1 MAGNK
6 YPRRRRHSG
15 LERLKSLLIVL
26 LTLSALA
33 LTLRVLLFNEL
44 AGQGP
49 RGWLD
54 NLTSLFR
61 QEQTASTG
69 DPGGSI
75 QSSAAAQP
83 VRLSVSDGSERFAVQ
98 YDTAQTDQMF
108 SSLGI
113 LLSEALSSAAA
124 PSEVTEQ
131 AWRDALCAPGV
142 WFDFLGDIPLEALYA
157 WMVEGGSNPNL
168 TAAARQVAV
177 ARDDGGGVS
186 LYYHNVEDGLYYA
199 CRTAV
204 AYEGHMDELVTGYG
218 GNGASFV
225 FELEEGGGYDG
236 LDPYVLLSA
245 STPSPAVFRASTPL
259 SGTDTNA
266 VSALQESLSFQVSS
280 DAIYAIPGGLRLRL
294 GRETLEI
301 GGDGTVTYHTSEEL
315 PIRYPVG
322 EDGYTVTELVETTRR
337 LAADT
342 VGRTCGAARLYL
354 AGVETSEDGAVTVSF
369 GYSLNGAA
377 VLLPADGCAARFT
390 VQDGQITDYT
400 LRFREYEETA
410 EHSLLLPERQAA
422 AALDACPPRDG
433 SCSCAIRT
441 TAATQSRP
449 AGSPDRS
456 APWNGPS

>member
-6 YPRRRRHSG
+6 HPRRRRHSG

-142 WFDFLGDIPLEALYA
+142 WFDFLGDIPLEALCA

-218 GNGASFV
+218 GNGVSFV

-315 PIRYPVG
+315 PTRYPVG

-354 AGVETSEDGAVTVSF
+354 VGVETGGDGAVTVSF

-377 VLLPADGCAARFT
+377 VLLPEDGCAARFT

-422 AALDACPPRDG
+422 AALDALSPEGRELLLCYTDNG
-433 SCSCAIRT
+433 GDT
-441 TAATQSRP
+441 VQ
-449 AGSPDRS
+449 AGWVAR
-456 APWNGPS
+456 

>member
-280 DAIYAIPGGLRLRL
+280 AAIYAIPGGLRLRL

-354 AGVETSEDGAVTVSF
+354 AGVETGEDGAVTVSF

-422 AALDACPPRDG
+422 AALDALSPEGRELLLCYTDNG
-433 SCSCAIRT
+433 GDT
-441 TAATQSRP
+441 VQ
-449 AGSPDRS
+449 AGWVAR
-456 APWNGPS
+456 

>member
-6 YPRRRRHSG
+6 CPRRRRHSG

-142 WFDFLGDIPLEALYA
+142 WFDFLGDIPLEALCA

-315 PIRYPVG
+315 PTRYPVG

-354 AGVETSEDGAVTVSF
+354 AGVETGGDGAVTVSF

-377 VLLPADGCAARFT
+377 VLLPEDGCAARFT

-400 LRFREYEETA
+400 LYFRRYEQSGQT
-410 EHSLLLPERQAA
+410 SPVLRERQAA
-422 AALDACPPRDG
+422 AALEALQPQGRELILSYSDTGGDTVQAG
-433 SCSCAIRT
+433 W
-441 TAATQSRP
+441 TAR
-449 AGSPDRS
+449 
-456 APWNGPS
+456 

>member
-49 RGWLD
+49 LGWLD

-142 WFDFLGDIPLEALYA
+142 WFDFLGDIPLEALCA

-218 GNGASFV
+218 GNGVSFV

-315 PIRYPVG
+315 PTRYPVG

-354 AGVETSEDGAVTVSF
+354 AGVETGEDGAVTVSF

-422 AALDACPPRDG
+422 AALDALSPEGLELLLCYTDNG
-433 SCSCAIRT
+433 GDT
-441 TAATQSRP
+441 VQ
-449 AGSPDRS
+449 AGWVAR
-456 APWNGPS
+456 

>member
-6 YPRRRRHSG
+6 HPRRRRHSG

-142 WFDFLGDIPLEALYA
+142 WFDFLGDIPLEALCA

-245 STPSPAVFRASTPL
+245 ATPSPAVFRASTPL

-322 EDGYTVTELVETTRR
+322 EDGCTVTELVETTRR

-354 AGVETSEDGAVTVSF
+354 AGVETGGDGAVTVSF

-422 AALDACPPRDG
+422 AALDALSPEGRELLLCYTDNG
-433 SCSCAIRT
+433 GDT
-441 TAATQSRP
+441 VQ
-449 AGSPDRS
+449 AGWVAR
-456 APWNGPS
+456 

>member
-33 LTLRVLLFNEL
+33 LTLRVLLFNEP
-44 AGQGP
+44 AGPGP

-142 WFDFLGDIPLEALYA
+142 WFDFLGDIPLEALCA

-315 PIRYPVG
+315 PTRYPVG

-354 AGVETSEDGAVTVSF
+354 AGVETGGDGAVTVSF

-422 AALDACPPRDG
+422 AALDALSPEGRELLLCYTDNG
-433 SCSCAIRT
+433 GDT
-441 TAATQSRP
+441 VQ
-449 AGSPDRS
+449 AGWVAR
-456 APWNGPS
+456 

>member
-6 YPRRRRHSG
+6 HPRRRRHSG

-245 STPSPAVFRASTPL
+245 ATPSPAVFRASTPL

-322 EDGYTVTELVETTRR
+322 EDGCTVTELVETTRR

-354 AGVETSEDGAVTVSF
+354 AGVETGEDGAVTVSF

-422 AALDACPPRDG
+422 AALDALSPEGRELLLCYTDNG
-433 SCSCAIRT
+433 GDT
-441 TAATQSRP
+441 VQ
-449 AGSPDRS
+449 AGWVAR
-456 APWNGPS
+456 

>member
-6 YPRRRRHSG
+6 HPRRRRHSG

-142 WFDFLGDIPLEALYA
+142 WFDFLGDIPLEALCA

-245 STPSPAVFRASTPL
+245 ATPSPAVFRASTPL

-315 PIRYPVG
+315 PTRYPVG

-354 AGVETSEDGAVTVSF
+354 AGVETGGDGAVTVSF

-377 VLLPADGCAARFT
+377 VLLPEDGCAARFT

-410 EHSLLLPERQAA
+410 EHSLLLPEGQAA
-422 AALDACPPRDG
+422 AALDALSPEGRELLLCYTDNG
-433 SCSCAIRT
+433 GDT
-441 TAATQSRP
+441 VQ
-449 AGSPDRS
+449 AGWVAR
-456 APWNGPS
+456 

>member
-322 EDGYTVTELVETTRR
+322 EDGCTVTELVETTRR

-354 AGVETSEDGAVTVSF
+354 AGVETGEDGAVTVSF

-422 AALDACPPRDG
+422 AALDALSPEGRELLLCYTDNG
-433 SCSCAIRT
+433 GDT
-441 TAATQSRP
+441 VQ
-449 AGSPDRS
+449 AGWVAR
-456 APWNGPS
+456 

>member
-6 YPRRRRHSG
+6 HPRRRRHSG

-61 QEQTASTG
+61 QEQTVSTG

-142 WFDFLGDIPLEALYA
+142 WFDFLGDIPLEALCA

-245 STPSPAVFRASTPL
+245 ATPSPAVFRASTPL

-354 AGVETSEDGAVTVSF
+354 AGVETGGDGAVTVSF
-369 GYSLNGAA
+369 GYSLTARPFCCPRTA
-377 VLLPADGCAARFT
+377 VPPASPCRTGRSPTIPCASGSTR
-390 VQDGQITDYT
+390 
-400 LRFREYEETA
+400 RPRNTA
-410 EHSLLLPERQAA
+410 FCSRSGRPPPPWTP
-422 AALDACPPRDG
+422 CPPRDG

>member
-6 YPRRRRHSG
+6 HPRRRRHSG

-322 EDGYTVTELVETTRR
+322 EDGCTVTELVETTRR

-354 AGVETSEDGAVTVSF
+354 AGVETGEDGAVTVSF

-377 VLLPADGCAARFT
+377 VLLPEDGCAARFT

-422 AALDACPPRDG
+422 AALDALSPEGRELLLCYTDNG
-433 SCSCAIRT
+433 GDT
-441 TAATQSRP
+441 VQ
-449 AGSPDRS
+449 AGWVAR
-456 APWNGPS
+456 

>member
-15 LERLKSLLIVL
+15 LERLKSLHIVL

-61 QEQTASTG
+61 QEQTVSTG

-354 AGVETSEDGAVTVSF
+354 AGVETGEDGAVTVSF

-422 AALDACPPRDG
+422 AALDALSPEGRELLLCYTDNG
-433 SCSCAIRT
+433 GDT
-441 TAATQSRP
+441 VQ
-449 AGSPDRS
+449 AGWVAR
-456 APWNGPS
+456 

>member
-6 YPRRRRHSG
+6 HPRRRRHSG

-142 WFDFLGDIPLEALYA
+142 WFDFLGDIPLEALCA

-245 STPSPAVFRASTPL
+245 ATPSPAVFRASTPL

-322 EDGYTVTELVETTRR
+322 EDGCTVTELVETTRR

-354 AGVETSEDGAVTVSF
+354 AGVETGEDGAVTVSF

-377 VLLPADGCAARFT
+377 VLLPEDGCAARFT

-422 AALDACPPRDG
+422 AALDALSPEGRELLLCYTDNG
-433 SCSCAIRT
+433 GDT
-441 TAATQSRP
+441 VQ
-449 AGSPDRS
+449 AGWVAR
-456 APWNGPS
+456 

>member
-6 YPRRRRHSG
+6 HPRRRRHSG

-142 WFDFLGDIPLEALYA
+142 WFDFLGDIPLEALCA

-218 GNGASFV
+218 GNGVSFV
-225 FELEEGGGYDG
+225 FGLEEGGGYDG

-315 PIRYPVG
+315 PTRYPVG

-354 AGVETSEDGAVTVSF
+354 AGVETGGDGAVTVSF

-377 VLLPADGCAARFT
+377 VLLPEDGCAARFT

-422 AALDACPPRDG
+422 AALDALSPEGRELLLCYTDNG
-433 SCSCAIRT
+433 GDT
-441 TAATQSRP
+441 VQ
-449 AGSPDRS
+449 AGWVAR
-456 APWNGPS
+456 

>member
-142 WFDFLGDIPLEALYA
+142 WFDFLGDIPLEALCA

-245 STPSPAVFRASTPL
+245 ATPSPAVFRASTPL

-315 PIRYPVG
+315 PTRYPVG

-354 AGVETSEDGAVTVSF
+354 AGVETGGDGAVTVSF

-377 VLLPADGCAARFT
+377 VLLPEDGCAVRFT

-422 AALDACPPRDG
+422 AALDALSPEGRELLLCYTDNG
-433 SCSCAIRT
+433 GDT
-441 TAATQSRP
+441 VQ
-449 AGSPDRS
+449 AGWVAR
-456 APWNGPS
+456 

>member
-6 YPRRRRHSG
+6 HPRRRRHSG

-142 WFDFLGDIPLEALYA
+142 WFDFLGDIPLEALCA

-218 GNGASFV
+218 GSGASFV

-245 STPSPAVFRASTPL
+245 ATPSPAVFRASTPL

-315 PIRYPVG
+315 PTRYPVG

-354 AGVETSEDGAVTVSF
+354 AGVETGGDGAVTVSF

-377 VLLPADGCAARFT
+377 VLLPEDGCAARFT

-422 AALDACPPRDG
+422 AALDALSPEGRELLLCYTDNG
-433 SCSCAIRT
+433 GDT
-441 TAATQSRP
+441 VQ
-449 AGSPDRS
+449 AGWVAR
-456 APWNGPS
+456 

>member
-6 YPRRRRHSG
+6 HPRRRRHSG

-142 WFDFLGDIPLEALYA
+142 WFDFLGDIPLEALCA

-322 EDGYTVTELVETTRR
+322 EDGCTVTELVETTRR

-354 AGVETSEDGAVTVSF
+354 AGVETGEDGAVTVSF

-422 AALDACPPRDG
+422 AALDALSPEGRELLLCYTDNG
-433 SCSCAIRT
+433 GDT
-441 TAATQSRP
+441 VQ
-449 AGSPDRS
+449 AGWVAR
-456 APWNGPS
+456 

>member
-6 YPRRRRHSG
+6 HPRRRRHSG

-142 WFDFLGDIPLEALYA
+142 WFDFLGNIPLEALCA

-218 GNGASFV
+218 GNGVSFV

-245 STPSPAVFRASTPL
+245 TTPSPAVFRASTPL

-315 PIRYPVG
+315 PTRYPVG

-354 AGVETSEDGAVTVSF
+354 VGVETGGDGAVTVSF

-377 VLLPADGCAARFT
+377 VLLPEDGCAARFT

-422 AALDACPPRDG
+422 AALDALSPEGRELLLCYTDNG
-433 SCSCAIRT
+433 GDT
-441 TAATQSRP
+441 VQ
-449 AGSPDRS
+449 AGWVAR
-456 APWNGPS
+456 

>member
-6 YPRRRRHSG
+6 HPRRRRHSG

-218 GNGASFV
+218 GNGVSFV

-245 STPSPAVFRASTPL
+245 ATPSPAVFRASTPL

-322 EDGYTVTELVETTRR
+322 EDGCTVTELVETTRR

-354 AGVETSEDGAVTVSF
+354 AGVETGEDGAVTVSF

-422 AALDACPPRDG
+422 AALDALSPEGRELLLCYTDNG
-433 SCSCAIRT
+433 GDT
-441 TAATQSRP
+441 VQ
-449 AGSPDRS
+449 AGWVAR
-456 APWNGPS
+456 

>member
-6 YPRRRRHSG
+6 HPRRRRHSG

-142 WFDFLGDIPLEALYA
+142 WFDFLGDIPLEALCA

-168 TAAARQVAV
+168 PAAARQVAV

-218 GNGASFV
+218 GNGVSFV

-245 STPSPAVFRASTPL
+245 ATPSPAVFRASTPL

-315 PIRYPVG
+315 PTRYPVG

-354 AGVETSEDGAVTVSF
+354 AGVETGGDGAVTVSY

-377 VLLPADGCAARFT
+377 VLLPEDGCAARFT

-422 AALDACPPRDG
+422 AALDALSPEGRELLLCYTDNG
-433 SCSCAIRT
+433 GDT
-441 TAATQSRP
+441 VQ
-449 AGSPDRS
+449 AGWVAR
-456 APWNGPS
+456 

>member
-98 YDTAQTDQMF
+98 YDTAQTGQMF

-142 WFDFLGDIPLEALYA
+142 WFDFLGNIPLEALCA
-157 WMVEGGSNPNL
+157 WMVEGGRNPNL

-354 AGVETSEDGAVTVSF
+354 AGVETGGDGAVTVSY

-377 VLLPADGCAARFT
+377 VLLPEDGCAARFT

-422 AALDACPPRDG
+422 AALDALSPEGRELLLCYTDNG
-433 SCSCAIRT
+433 GDT
-441 TAATQSRP
+441 VQ
-449 AGSPDRS
+449 AGWVAR
-456 APWNGPS
+456 

>member
-6 YPRRRRHSG
+6 HPRRRRHSG

-142 WFDFLGDIPLEALYA
+142 WFDFLGDIPLEALCA

-218 GNGASFV
+218 GNGVSFV

-245 STPSPAVFRASTPL
+245 ATPSPAVFRASTPL

-315 PIRYPVG
+315 PTRYPVG

-354 AGVETSEDGAVTVSF
+354 AGVETGGDGAVTVSF

-377 VLLPADGCAARFT
+377 VLLPEDGCAARFT

-422 AALDACPPRDG
+422 AALDALSPEGRELLLCYTDNSG
-433 SCSCAIRT
+433 DT
-441 TAATQSRP
+441 VQ
-449 AGSPDRS
+449 AGWVAR
-456 APWNGPS
+456 

>member
-6 YPRRRRHSG
+6 HPRRRRHSG

-142 WFDFLGDIPLEALYA
+142 WFDFLGDIPLEALCA

-218 GNGASFV
+218 GNGVSFV
-225 FELEEGGGYDG
+225 FVLEEGGGYDG

-245 STPSPAVFRASTPL
+245 ATPSPAVFRASTPL

-315 PIRYPVG
+315 PTRYPVG

-354 AGVETSEDGAVTVSF
+354 AGVETGGDGAVTVSF

-377 VLLPADGCAARFT
+377 VLLPEDGCAARFT

-422 AALDACPPRDG
+422 AALDALSPEGRELLLCYTDNG
-433 SCSCAIRT
+433 GDT
-441 TAATQSRP
+441 VQ
-449 AGSPDRS
+449 AGWVAR
-456 APWNGPS
+456 

>member
-131 AWRDALCAPGV
+131 AWRDARCAPGV

-354 AGVETSEDGAVTVSF
+354 AGVETGEDGAVTVSF

-377 VLLPADGCAARFT
+377 VLLPADGCAARVT

-422 AALDACPPRDG
+422 AALDALSPEGRELLLCYTDNG
-433 SCSCAIRT
+433 GDT
-441 TAATQSRP
+441 VQ
-449 AGSPDRS
+449 AGWVAR
-456 APWNGPS
+456 

>member
-6 YPRRRRHSG
+6 HPRRRRHSG

-49 RGWLD
+49 LGWLD

-142 WFDFLGDIPLEALYA
+142 WFDFLGDIPLEALCA

-315 PIRYPVG
+315 PTRYPVG

-354 AGVETSEDGAVTVSF
+354 AGVETGGDGAVTVSF

-422 AALDACPPRDG
+422 AALDALSPEGLELLLCYTDNG
-433 SCSCAIRT
+433 GDT
-441 TAATQSRP
+441 VQ
-449 AGSPDRS
+449 AGWVAR
-456 APWNGPS
+456 

>member
-142 WFDFLGDIPLEALYA
+142 WFDFLGDIPLEALCA

-218 GNGASFV
+218 GNGVSFV

-245 STPSPAVFRASTPL
+245 ATPSPAVFRASTPL

-315 PIRYPVG
+315 PTRYPVG

-354 AGVETSEDGAVTVSF
+354 AGVETGGDGAVTVSF

-377 VLLPADGCAARFT
+377 VLLPEDGCAARFT

-422 AALDACPPRDG
+422 ATLDALSPEGRELLLCYTDNG
-433 SCSCAIRT
+433 GDT
-441 TAATQSRP
+441 VQ
-449 AGSPDRS
+449 AGWVAR
-456 APWNGPS
+456 

>member
-6 YPRRRRHSG
+6 HPRRRRHSG

-142 WFDFLGDIPLEALYA
+142 WFDFLGDIPLEALCA

-245 STPSPAVFRASTPL
+245 ATPSPAVFRASTPL

-354 AGVETSEDGAVTVSF
+354 AGVETGEAGAGTA
-369 GYSLNGAA
+369 SLGRSLHGAA

-422 AALDACPPRDG
+422 AALDALSPEGRELLLCYTDNG
-433 SCSCAIRT
+433 GDT
-441 TAATQSRP
+441 VQ
-449 AGSPDRS
+449 AGWVAR
-456 APWNGPS
+456 

>member
-6 YPRRRRHSG
+6 HPRRRRHSG

-142 WFDFLGDIPLEALYA
+142 WFDFLGDIPLEALCA

-245 STPSPAVFRASTPL
+245 ATPSPAVFRASTPL

-315 PIRYPVG
+315 PTRYPVG

-354 AGVETSEDGAVTVSF
+354 AGEETGEDGAVTVSF

-377 VLLPADGCAARFT
+377 VLLPEDGCAARFT

-422 AALDACPPRDG
+422 AALDALSPEGRELLLCYTDNG
-433 SCSCAIRT
+433 GDT
-441 TAATQSRP
+441 VQ
-449 AGSPDRS
+449 AGWVAR
-456 APWNGPS
+456 